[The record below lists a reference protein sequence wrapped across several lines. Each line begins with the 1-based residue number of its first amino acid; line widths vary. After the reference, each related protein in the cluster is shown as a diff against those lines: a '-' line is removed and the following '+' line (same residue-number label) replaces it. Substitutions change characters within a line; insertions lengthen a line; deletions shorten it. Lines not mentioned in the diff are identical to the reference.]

1 MEPKDSIEVI
11 KNIGKTRAAQ
21 LNKLGIET
29 VEDLVEYY
37 PRDYEDRSTYVP
49 LDEVE
54 PGKVNTIREGSAES
68 RKQKK

>member
-29 VEDLVEYY
+29 VEDLVEY
-37 PRDYEDRSTYVP
+37 
-49 LDEVE
+49 
-54 PGKVNTIREGSAES
+54 
-68 RKQKK
+68 